1 MAEAKLNKPD
11 HTLGFIP
18 SETRDAVFL
27 GNPVLDSMMH
37 VILAL
42 GAEVWAGKRRLKVVE
57 SLLAAKQP
65 VTAETIEAYVPTSDE
80 EKAWTAERDQIIQL
94 SFGGLVN
101 GGGASKAPA
110 R

>member
-1 MAEAKLNKPD
+1 MAEAKVDKTD
-11 HTLGFIP
+11 HTTGFIP

-27 GNPVLDSMMH
+27 GNPVLDNMMH
-37 VILAL
+37 AILTL
-42 GAEVWAGKRRLKVVE
+42 GAEVWAGRRRLKVVE

-65 VTAETIEAYVPTSDE
+65 VTPETIEAYVPTPE
-80 EKAWTAERDQIIQL
+80 QAKAWEAERDQIIQL

-101 GGGASKAPA
+101 GGASKARA